1 MGQEERGYHNV
12 SEKPTELKE
21 SRKKLDVI
29 DEQIVSLFEQ
39 RMEISEE
46 VARWKIANG
55 MQVLDRKREKQKL
68 QSLGALATSD
78 FNRRGITE
86 LYEQIMAISRKRQ
99 YQMMDEAK
107 ALHNLPFIKVDHL
120 VTEKTK
126 VVYQGAAGSYS
137 EAAMKQFFGRDI
149 KNFCVDSFRD
159 AMTAIEEGAADYAV
173 LPIENSTAG
182 IVSQNYDL
190 LNEFENYIVG
200 EQIIPIRHCLM
211 GVPGTTEQTIRTVYS
226 HAQSLMQSDKFLE
239 EHPTW
244 QAVSMANNAFAARK
258 VAEDH
263 DITEAAIASR
273 YAAEAYGLN
282 IIREG
287 VNQAASNSTRFIIC
301 TNQKIFL
308 EGAKKISLILEI
320 EHESGS
326 LYRILSHF
334 IYNNLNMTK
343 IESRPIEDRNFE
355 YRFFIDFEGSLEDSA
370 VRNALRGLRDETKYL
385 KILGNY

>member
-1 MGQEERGYHNV
+1 M
-12 SEKPTELKE
+12 SEKPAELKA
-21 SRKKLDVI
+21 SRKKLDEI
-29 DEQIVSLFEQ
+29 DEQIVTLFEK
-39 RMEISEE
+39 RMEISED

-55 MQVLDRKREKQKL
+55 MQVLDRKREKEKL
-68 QSLGALATSD
+68 RTLADLATND
-78 FNRRGITE
+78 FNRRGVTE

-149 KNFCVDSFRD
+149 KNFSVDSFRD

-211 GVPGTTEQTIRTVYS
+211 GVPGTTEDTIKTVYS

-239 EHPTW
+239 EHPSW
-244 QAVSMANNAFAARK
+244 QAVSMANNAFAAQK
-258 VAEDH
+258 VAEDK

-273 YAAEAYGLN
+273 YAAETYGLQ

-287 VNQAASNSTRFIIC
+287 VNQSASNSTRFIIC

-370 VRNALRGLRDETKYL
+370 VRNALRGLRDETRYL

>member
-1 MGQEERGYHNV
+1 
-12 SEKPTELKE
+12 
-21 SRKKLDVI
+21 
-29 DEQIVSLFEQ
+29 
-39 RMEISEE
+39 
-46 VARWKIANG
+46 
-55 MQVLDRKREKQKL
+55 
-68 QSLGALATSD
+68 
-78 FNRRGITE
+78 
-86 LYEQIMAISRKRQ
+86 
-99 YQMMDEAK
+99 
-107 ALHNLPFIKVDHL
+107 
-120 VTEKTK
+120 
-126 VVYQGAAGSYS
+126 
-137 EAAMKQFFGRDI
+137 
-149 KNFCVDSFRD
+149 
-159 AMTAIEEGAADYAV
+159 V

-182 IVSQNYDL
+182 IVSENYDL

-239 EHPTW
+239 EHPSW

>member
-1 MGQEERGYHNV
+1 M
-12 SEKPTELKE
+12 SEKPAELKE
-21 SRKKLDVI
+21 SRKKLDAI

-39 RMEISEE
+39 RMEISED

-55 MQVLDRKREKQKL
+55 MQVLDRKREKEKL
-68 QSLGALATSD
+68 RTLADLATND
-78 FNRRGITE
+78 FNRRGVTE

-149 KNFCVDSFRD
+149 KNFSVASFRD

-211 GVPGTTEQTIRTVYS
+211 GVPGTTEDTVKTVYS

-239 EHPTW
+239 EHPSW
-244 QAVSMANNAFAARK
+244 QAVSMANNAFAAQK
-258 VAEDH
+258 VAEDK

-273 YAAEAYGLN
+273 YAAETYGLQ

-287 VNQAASNSTRFIIC
+287 VNQSASNSTRFIIC

-370 VRNALRGLRDETKYL
+370 VRNALRGLRDETRYL

>member
-1 MGQEERGYHNV
+1 M
-12 SEKPTELKE
+12 SEKPAELKA
-21 SRKKLDVI
+21 SRKKLDEI
-29 DEQIVSLFEQ
+29 DEQIVTLFEK
-39 RMEISEE
+39 RMEISED

-55 MQVLDRKREKQKL
+55 MQVLDRKREKEKL
-68 QSLGALATSD
+68 HTLADLATSD

-126 VVYQGAAGSYS
+126 VVYPGAAGSYS

-149 KNFCVDSFRD
+149 KNFSVASFRD

-211 GVPGTTEQTIRTVYS
+211 GVPGTTEDTIKTVYS

-239 EHPTW
+239 EHPSW
-244 QAVSMANNAFAARK
+244 QAVSMANNAFAAQK
-258 VAEDH
+258 VAEDQ

-273 YAAEAYGLN
+273 YAAETYGLQ
-282 IIREG
+282 IIKEG
-287 VNQAASNSTRFIIC
+287 VNQAANNSTRFIIC

-370 VRNALRGLRDETKYL
+370 VRNALRGLRDETRYL

>member
-1 MGQEERGYHNV
+1 M
-12 SEKPTELKE
+12 SEKPAELKA
-21 SRKKLDVI
+21 SRKKLDEI
-29 DEQIVSLFEQ
+29 DEQIVTLFEK
-39 RMEISEE
+39 RMEISED

-55 MQVLDRKREKQKL
+55 MQVLDRKREKEKL
-68 QSLGALATSD
+68 HTLADLATSD

-126 VVYQGAAGSYS
+126 VVYPGAAGSYS

-149 KNFCVDSFRD
+149 KNFSVASFRD

-211 GVPGTTEQTIRTVYS
+211 GVPGTTDGGAPLLAGGVHGKQRVCRAEGGRGSRHHRGRHRKPVCGRD
-226 HAQSLMQSDKFLE
+226 LWPSD
-239 EHPTW
+239 H
-244 QAVSMANNAFAARK
+244 QR
-258 VAEDH
+258 
-263 DITEAAIASR
+263 
-273 YAAEAYGLN
+273 G
-282 IIREG
+282 REPG
-287 VNQAASNSTRFIIC
+287 G
-301 TNQKIFL
+301 
-308 EGAKKISLILEI
+308 E
-320 EHESGS
+320 
-326 LYRILSHF
+326 
-334 IYNNLNMTK
+334 
-343 IESRPIEDRNFE
+343 
-355 YRFFIDFEGSLEDSA
+355 
-370 VRNALRGLRDETKYL
+370 
-385 KILGNY
+385 

>member
-1 MGQEERGYHNV
+1 M
-12 SEKPTELKE
+12 SEKPVELKE
-21 SRKKLDVI
+21 CRRQLDEI
-29 DEQIVSLFEQ
+29 DDQIVQLFEK

-55 MQVLDRKREKQKL
+55 MQVLDKKREKEKL
-68 QSLGALATSD
+68 KTLGSEASSD

-107 ALHNLPFIKVDHL
+107 ALHNLPFIKVNHL

-149 KNFCVDSFRD
+149 KNFAVATFRD

-182 IVSQNYDL
+182 IVSENYDL

-211 GVPGTTEQTIRTVYS
+211 GIPGATEDTIQTVYS
-226 HAQSLMQSDKFLE
+226 HPQSLMQSEKYLQD
-239 EHPTW
+239 HPSW
-244 QAVSMANNAFAARK
+244 EVISMANNAFAAQK
-258 VAEDH
+258 VARDQ
-263 DITEAAIASR
+263 DITKAAIASR
-273 YAAEAYGLN
+273 YAAETYGLQV
-282 IIREG
+282 IREG
-287 VNQAASNSTRFIIC
+287 VNQSASNSTRFIIC
-301 TNQKIFL
+301 TNQKVFL
-308 EGAKKISLILEI
+308 EGAKKISLILEV
-320 EHESGS
+320 EHEAGS

-370 VRNALRGLRDETKYL
+370 VRNALRGLRDEAKYL

>member
-1 MGQEERGYHNV
+1 M
-12 SEKPTELKE
+12 SEKPAELKA
-21 SRKKLDVI
+21 SRKKLDEI
-29 DEQIVSLFEQ
+29 DEQIVTLFEK
-39 RMEISEE
+39 RMEISED

-55 MQVLDRKREKQKL
+55 MQVLDRKREKEKL
-68 QSLGALATSD
+68 RTLADLATND

-149 KNFCVDSFRD
+149 KNFSVASFRD

-211 GVPGTTEQTIRTVYS
+211 GVPGTTEDTIKTVYS

-239 EHPTW
+239 EHPSW
-244 QAVSMANNAFAARK
+244 QAVSMANNAFAAQK
-258 VAEDH
+258 VAEDK

-273 YAAEAYGLN
+273 YAAETYGLQ

-287 VNQAASNSTRFIIC
+287 VNQSASNSTRFIIC

-370 VRNALRGLRDETKYL
+370 VRNALRGLRDETRYL